1 MRFHD
6 LSEHCISGSQI
17 SCICAKIF
25 LELCGVLIGKI
36 AVPTSFLERFFS
48 LLGELTALLAA
59 HACLLRGLPVLD
71 STGGNCVLCPES
83 GFLAPELIRH
93 RFMLRLLLLLCLLL
107 DMLRLLFLLL
117 LFRLY
122 FLIHRFL
129 RFRQCLINIS
139 VSHVQYL
146 PFLSRFSLQKITLK
160 CRTSIPE
167 VKRMVKRRLNFD

>member
-93 RFMLRLLLLLCLLL
+93 RFMLRLLLLLRLLL
-107 DMLRLLFLLL
+107 DILCLLLL
-117 LFRLY
+117 LFGLY

-139 VSHVQYL
+139 VSHIQYL
-146 PFLSRFSLQKITLK
+146 PFLNRFSLRKITLK
-160 CRTSIPE
+160 CRISIPE
-167 VKRMVKRRLNFD
+167 VKRIVKRRLNFD